1 MKHEEQP
8 GTAGS
13 EKELGWRLCL
23 SWERKLKTKEE
34 RAVGSLIW
42 MGRGVIL
49 FSFLVAAWVDISIF
63 FPWLAAAMLL
73 IYPLYVVIYRKAIR
87 IRRPEV
93 VVLMVIALALAA
105 LWIWVGVFTYL
116 NPPTTFV
123 RVVRTYE
130 ATGGIW

>member
-1 MKHEEQP
+1 MKPEEQP

-49 FSFLVAAWVDISIF
+49 FSFLVALGVEISIF

-105 LWIWVGVFTYL
+105 LWIWVGL
-116 NPPTTFV
+116 
-123 RVVRTYE
+123 RS
-130 ATGGIW
+130 

>member
-23 SWERKLKTKEE
+23 SWKRKLKTKEE
-34 RAVGSLIW
+34 RVVGSLIW

-49 FSFLVAAWVDISIF
+49 FSVLAMPLVYTSI
-63 FPWLAAAMLL
+63 FPWLATAMLL

-93 VVLMVIALALAA
+93 VILMVIALALAA
-105 LWIWVGVFTYL
+105 LWVWVGL
-116 NPPTTFV
+116 RDILDPLPSD
-123 RVVRTYE
+123 VVHIYE
-130 ATGGIW
+130 VTEVTR